1 MDKEDGVVHL
11 YMECKTRKFM
21 ILHTHLGVLDHAS
34 NVTGRFSNCFF
45 SFVHLSI
52 QHFEPWKQENIKI

>member
-21 ILHTHLGVLDHAS
+21 ILLTHLGVLDHAS
-34 NVTGRFSNCFF
+34 NVIGRFFNCVF
-45 SFVHLSI
+45 SFVHLI
-52 QHFEPWKQENIKI
+52 EE